1 MYLKEIKAH
10 GFKSFADKTDIVFT
24 NGINGIVGPNGSG
37 KSNVVDAVRWVLGEQ
52 SVKSLRGDGSMTD
65 VIFSGSKSRGAMNVA
80 SVSLIFDNTDKYLP
94 IEYDEVEIKR
104 RVYRDGTNEY
114 FLNGGRVRLKD
125 ITSFLLDSGIAKES
139 FNIISQG
146 KIEEI
151 ISSKP
156 LDRRSIFEEAAGV
169 LKYKRRKEEALH
181 KLDRTKDNKSRVG
194 DILKET
200 EERLNPLKEAKEKA
214 ETYTKTKSEL
224 ENIEIA
230 LITEEITNINFEY
243 QTNKGTIEKLK
254 EELLKITSSNT
265 LGEAKIEEYKVKITD
280 IDTQINAF
288 QNKLLELTAL
298 VQKLDGQK
306 DLLAEKQKHEEN
318 KSELEE
324 TILTLKNEQLS
335 LEASL
340 DELDITISNLSNEI
354 KKTNEKMEE
363 ENQKLQAEKDKKQT
377 LEEKLTNLVR
387 QRHNLNIREEY
398 LKNSIENGGGLPEAV
413 KRVLNNPRLEGI
425 HGTVGNLIEVDENY
439 NLAISSAL
447 GYTSNN
453 IITSTDKDAKEA
465 LNFLK
470 TIGRATFFPLNV
482 IKPKTIDSNILNILK
497 NENGFIDIASNLIK
511 YDKIYTSVMLNQLG
525 TVIITDNI
533 DNAVRIGKK
542 INHRYRIVTL
552 DGDTVNIGGS
562 MTGGKQS
569 KPKNVISDKY
579 ELENV
584 IKQIEK
590 LDNSAKEIE
599 NQINET
605 DYNLKSFEDKI
616 YLLSKDKM
624 LKNDALETNCTKQ
637 QSLKQEIA
645 KIKQELQTN
654 DNLKNGSLS
663 KEREDILEKY
673 YAAIKMKNEV
683 SSTID
688 NLTKEKKELNEAL
701 EDYQIS
707 IKKENSI
714 YSAKTSELKDLE
726 IKSGRMD
733 VKLDNLLNN
742 LSENYHMTYEKAKE
756 TYKLEIDYDIAKER
770 VRKLRKTIDSLG
782 PVNLTAPEEYEEVSS
797 RYEFL
802 TKQLSDLDEAENTL
816 HEIIKTMDKVMIQEF
831 SETFTKINKNFEETF
846 KELFKGG
853 RATLKLTDPDNILET
868 GVEII
873 ASPPGKK
880 LTSITLLSGG
890 EKTLTAIS
898 LLFAIIKTKQSPFCI
913 LDEVEAALDEAN
925 VDTFGK
931 YITKLKNRSQFI
943 IITHKKKTM
952 EYADILYGIT
962 MQESGVSKLVSVRL
976 EDI

>member
-1 MYLKEIKAH
+1 
-10 GFKSFADKTDIVFT
+10 
-24 NGINGIVGPNGSG
+24 
-37 KSNVVDAVRWVLGEQ
+37 
-52 SVKSLRGDGSMTD
+52 
-65 VIFSGSKSRGAMNVA
+65 
-80 SVSLIFDNTDKYLP
+80 
-94 IEYDEVEIKR
+94 
-104 RVYRDGTNEY
+104 
-114 FLNGGRVRLKD
+114 
-125 ITSFLLDSGIAKES
+125 
-139 FNIISQG
+139 
-146 KIEEI
+146 
-151 ISSKP
+151 
-156 LDRRSIFEEAAGV
+156 
-169 LKYKRRKEEALH
+169 
-181 KLDRTKDNKSRVG
+181 
-194 DILKET
+194 
-200 EERLNPLKEAKEKA
+200 
-214 ETYTKTKSEL
+214 
-224 ENIEIA
+224 
-230 LITEEITNINFEY
+230 
-243 QTNKGTIEKLK
+243 
-254 EELLKITSSNT
+254 
-265 LGEAKIEEYKVKITD
+265 
-280 IDTQINAF
+280 
-288 QNKLLELTAL
+288 
-298 VQKLDGQK
+298 
-306 DLLAEKQKHEEN
+306 
-318 KSELEE
+318 
-324 TILTLKNEQLS
+324 
-335 LEASL
+335 
-340 DELDITISNLSNEI
+340 
-354 KKTNEKMEE
+354 
-363 ENQKLQAEKDKKQT
+363 
-377 LEEKLTNLVR
+377 
-387 QRHNLNIREEY
+387 
-398 LKNSIENGGGLPEAV
+398 
-413 KRVLNNPRLEGI
+413 
-425 HGTVGNLIEVDENY
+425 
-439 NLAISSAL
+439 
-447 GYTSNN
+447 
-453 IITSTDKDAKEA
+453 
-465 LNFLK
+465 
-470 TIGRATFFPLNV
+470 
-482 IKPKTIDSNILNILK
+482 
-497 NENGFIDIASNLIK
+497 
-511 YDKIYTSVMLNQLG
+511 
-525 TVIITDNI
+525 
-533 DNAVRIGKK
+533 
-542 INHRYRIVTL
+542 
-552 DGDTVNIGGS
+552 

>member
-1 MYLKEIKAH
+1 
-10 GFKSFADKTDIVFT
+10 
-24 NGINGIVGPNGSG
+24 
-37 KSNVVDAVRWVLGEQ
+37 
-52 SVKSLRGDGSMTD
+52 
-65 VIFSGSKSRGAMNVA
+65 
-80 SVSLIFDNTDKYLP
+80 
-94 IEYDEVEIKR
+94 
-104 RVYRDGTNEY
+104 
-114 FLNGGRVRLKD
+114 
-125 ITSFLLDSGIAKES
+125 
-139 FNIISQG
+139 
-146 KIEEI
+146 
-151 ISSKP
+151 
-156 LDRRSIFEEAAGV
+156 
-169 LKYKRRKEEALH
+169 
-181 KLDRTKDNKSRVG
+181 
-194 DILKET
+194 
-200 EERLNPLKEAKEKA
+200 
-214 ETYTKTKSEL
+214 
-224 ENIEIA
+224 
-230 LITEEITNINFEY
+230 
-243 QTNKGTIEKLK
+243 
-254 EELLKITSSNT
+254 
-265 LGEAKIEEYKVKITD
+265 
-280 IDTQINAF
+280 
-288 QNKLLELTAL
+288 
-298 VQKLDGQK
+298 
-306 DLLAEKQKHEEN
+306 
-318 KSELEE
+318 
-324 TILTLKNEQLS
+324 
-335 LEASL
+335 
-340 DELDITISNLSNEI
+340 
-354 KKTNEKMEE
+354 MEE

-465 LNFLK
+465 INFLK

-562 MTGGKQS
+562 MTGGKQT

-673 YAAIKMKNEV
+673 YATIKMKNEV